1 MCMIVC
7 AKDHIE
13 VCTVTAMSRNIP
25 LNAPVSRRK
34 VKTSKSRR
42 THAVSELEWIES
54 EDHTILPQDT
64 AEMSALSRIRSS
76 SSASPTKRARLL
88 SPEKDSPFV
97 EVTWDEDLGAQIDWD
112 HPKARR
118 TAASG

>member
-1 MCMIVC
+1 MIVC
-7 AKDHIE
+7 AKDCIE
-13 VCTVTAMSRNIP
+13 VCTVTVMSRNIP
-25 LNAPVSRRK
+25 LNAPVARRK

-42 THAVSELEWIES
+42 THAVPELEWIES

-64 AEMSALSRIRSS
+64 AEMSALSRLRLS

-88 SPEKDSPFV
+88 SPERDSPFV
-97 EVTWDEDLGAQIDWD
+97 EVTWDEDLGAQIDSD

>member
-1 MCMIVC
+1 
-7 AKDHIE
+7 
-13 VCTVTAMSRNIP
+13 MSRNIP
-25 LNAPVSRRK
+25 LNAPVARRK

-54 EDHTILPQDT
+54 EDRTILPQDT
-64 AEMSALSRIRSS
+64 AEMSALSRLRSS

-88 SPEKDSPFV
+88 SPERDSPFV
-97 EVTWDEDLGAQIDWD
+97 EVTWDEDLGVQIDSD

-118 TAASG
+118 TVASG